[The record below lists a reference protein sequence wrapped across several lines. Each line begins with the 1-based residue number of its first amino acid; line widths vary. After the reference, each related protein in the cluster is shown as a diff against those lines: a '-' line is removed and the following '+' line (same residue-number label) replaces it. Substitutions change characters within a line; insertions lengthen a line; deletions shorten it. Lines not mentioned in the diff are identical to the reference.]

1 MTKILVATP
10 LFPPEIGGPATY
22 AHMLESE
29 LPKYGFEVEIVP
41 FAAARRWPKIIR
53 HFVYYRTLVKKSRS
67 ADVVYALDAVSV
79 GWPAMWAA
87 KRTKKTFL
95 LRVPGDYAWEQ
106 GQIRFGVKD
115 TLDVF
120 SENRN
125 QYSIFV
131 RVLARL
137 QSKVA
142 SEAELVVVHSEYMKS
157 IVTTW
162 GVHPANIV
170 PIYSAL
176 FPLPVEQGR
185 VEIRKSLGYKGTV
198 IVSAGRLVPWKGFM
212 TLIEILPE
220 LRKQV
225 EEANLV
231 IIGEG
236 PDGARLRARAE
247 ELGVA
252 EHVRFVPRS
261 AKHALGAAIVG
272 SDVFVL
278 NTSYEGLSHQLLE
291 VMALGVPIVTTN
303 VGGNPE
309 LIKDTVTGILVPY
322 DDKEELKSAIERA
335 ATHES
340 FRDSLVRNARLRVK
354 DFEKEKVIKELV
366 NLLEKLS

>member
-22 AHMLESE
+22 AHMLEEE
-29 LPKYGFEVEIVP
+29 LSQHGFEVEIVP
-41 FAAARRWPKIIR
+41 FAAARRWPKLIR
-53 HFVYYRTLVKKSRS
+53 HFVYYRTLLKKCAS
-67 ADVVYALDAVSV
+67 ADIIYALDAVSV

-87 KRTKKTFL
+87 KHSQKTFL

-106 GQIRFGVKD
+106 GQVRFGVTD

-120 SENRN
+120 TENRN
-125 QYSIFV
+125 RYSIFV

-137 QSKVA
+137 QNKVA
-142 SEAELVVVHSEYMKS
+142 QEANKVIVPSHYMKT

-185 VEIRKSLGYKGTV
+185 AEIRKSLGYKGTV
-198 IVSAGRLVPWKGFM
+198 LVSAGRLVPWKGFI

-220 LRKQV
+220 LRKKLKD
-225 EEANLV
+225 ATLI
-231 IIGEG
+231 IIGAG
-236 PDGARLRARAE
+236 PDGARLKARAQ
-247 ELGVA
+247 ELGVS
-252 EHVRFVPRS
+252 EYVRFVPRQ
-261 AKHALGAAIVG
+261 AKHALGAAIAG
-272 SDVFVL
+272 CDVFVL

-291 VMALGVPIVTTN
+291 VMALGVPIVTTT

-309 LIKDTVTGILVPY
+309 LIKDSVTGILIPFN
-322 DDKEELKSAIERA
+322 DTEELIRGIERA
-335 ATHES
+335 ATHEA
-340 FRDSLVRNARLRVK
+340 FRDSIVRNARLRVK
-354 DFEKEKVIKELV
+354 DFEKEKVIEDLV
-366 NLLEKLS
+366 NLLQTLP